1 MAGKS
6 TVEFGPGS
14 RLGIILRPAV
24 FIALLGLLLSLADWG
39 ERTAYAQSGN
49 NPPEKRPEGVSPE
62 PPKGIGTQEIP
73 REDGGKDKI
82 YYSITTREEEEKAR
96 QEEKEKEE
104 KSWDILKNII
114 IDHRRR

>member
-1 MAGKS
+1 LTGKS
-6 TVEFGPGS
+6 TGDFGPGS

-24 FIALLGLLLSLADWG
+24 LIALLGLLLSLSDWG
-39 ERTAYAQSGN
+39 ERTAYAQTAN

-73 REDGGKDKI
+73 REGGGKDKI
-82 YYSITTREEEEKAR
+82 YYSTITPEEEEKTKR
-96 QEEKEKEE
+96 EEKEKEE
-104 KSWDILKNII
+104 KSWDLLKNII

>member
-1 MAGKS
+1 MTGKS
-6 TVEFGPGS
+6 TGDFGPGS

-24 FIALLGLLLSLADWG
+24 FIALLGLLLSLSTWG

-49 NPPEKRPEGVSPE
+49 NPPEKRSEGVSPE
-62 PPKGIGTQEIP
+62 PSKGIGTQETP

-82 YYSITTREEEEKAR
+82 YYSITTPEEEEKAK

>member
-39 ERTAYAQSGN
+39 ERTAYAQSGKV
-49 NPPEKRPEGVSPE
+49 PPGKEPGRFSPE

-82 YYSITTREEEEKAR
+82 YYSITTPEEEEKAK

-104 KSWDILKNII
+104 RSWDMLKNII
-114 IDHRRR
+114 IDNRRH